1 MKEKSTHD
9 KRLEHMRQ
17 RRAHGLTYRQLADE
31 FGESKSNIHRRLI
44 PHMDYISDEFD
55 EPKANIRRKPI
66 AQLNYVDE
74 D

>member
-1 MKEKSTHD
+1 MKENSSHD

-17 RRAHGLTYRQLADE
+17 RRAHGLTYRQMEDE
-31 FGESKSNIHRRLI
+31 FGESKSNIHRKMI
-44 PHMDYISDEFD
+44 PTFDYVSDDFD

-66 AQLNYVDE
+66 PQLNYVDE